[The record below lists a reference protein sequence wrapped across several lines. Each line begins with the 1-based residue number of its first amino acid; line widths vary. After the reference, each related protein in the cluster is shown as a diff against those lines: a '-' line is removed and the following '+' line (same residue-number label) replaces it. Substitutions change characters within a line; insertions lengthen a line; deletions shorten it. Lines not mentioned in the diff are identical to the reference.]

1 MSSNDSSHTGEQA
14 QTNIPTSQ
22 DASPGAANIG
32 VVGLAV
38 MGSNLARNLASR
50 EGNTVAVYNRSR
62 AKTDELTATHP
73 EAGFVPAFSYEEFA
87 ASLQKPRTAVI
98 MVKAGGPTDAVIDS
112 LVEVFEPGDIIV
124 DGGNALFTD
133 TIRREKA
140 VRETGINFVGMGV
153 SGGEE
158 GALLGPS
165 LMPGGSDESWVTLG
179 PILKSIAAIA
189 EGEPCVT
196 HVGHDGAGH
205 FVKMVHNGIEYAD
218 MQLIAEAYDLI
229 RRGTGKTPAEI
240 AEVFAEWNRGE
251 LESYLI
257 EITAEV
263 LRQIDAATGEPLV
276 DVIVD
281 QAGAKGTGA
290 WTVQTALSLGVPVS
304 GIAEATFARSLS
316 SHAEQRAVSRDL
328 PGPSTSA
335 GSASALQVD
344 DVDAFIEDVRLAL
357 YASKIVAYSQ
367 GFDEIRAGAAEYGW
381 NIDLGQ
387 VAKIWRG
394 GCIIRAQFLN
404 RITEAYAETP
414 DLAVLLTAPYFVD
427 ALGRAQDAWRR
438 IVSTSAGAGIPAPAF
453 SSSLAYYDG
462 LRAERLPAAL
472 IQGQRDFFGAHT
484 YRRIDKDG
492 TFHTLWSGDRSEV
505 EAEDTH

>member
-1 MSSNDSSHTGEQA
+1 M
-14 QTNIPTSQ
+14 TS
-22 DASPGAANIG
+22 DRTANIG

-50 EGNTVAVYNRSR
+50 EGNTVAVLNRSA
-62 AKTDELTATHP
+62 AKTDTLIAEHP
-73 EAGFVPAFSYEEFA
+73 EAEFIPAYSYEEFA
-87 ASLQKPRTAVI
+87 ASLSKPRTAII
-98 MVKAGGPTDAVIDS
+98 MVKAGRPTDAVIDD
-112 LVEVFEPGDIIV
+112 LVKVFEPGDIIV

-140 VRETGINFVGMGV
+140 VRDTGINFVGAGI

-158 GALLGPS
+158 GALRGPS
-165 LMPGGSDESWVTLG
+165 IMPGGSDESWVTLG

-189 EGEPCVT
+189 EDEPCVT

-240 AEVFAEWNRGE
+240 AEIFAEWNRGE

-263 LRQIDAATGEPLV
+263 LRQVDAETGKPLV
-276 DVIVD
+276 DVILD
-281 QAGAKGTGA
+281 SAGAKGTGA
-290 WTVQTALSLGVPVS
+290 WTVQTALDLGVPVS

-316 SHAEQRAVSRDL
+316 SHREQRAVSGEL
-328 PGPSTSA
+328 PGPSGVLEVA
-335 GSASALQVD
+335 DA
-344 DVDAFIEDVRLAL
+344 DAFVEQVRLAL

-367 GFDEIRAGAAEYGW
+367 GFDEIRAGAAQYGW
-381 NIDLGQ
+381 EIDLGA
-387 VAKIWRG
+387 VSKIWRG

-404 RITEAYAETP
+404 RIAEAYDAQPELP
-414 DLAVLLTAPYFVD
+414 VLLAAPYFVE
-427 ALGRAQDAWRR
+427 ALGRAQDAWRS
-438 IVSTSAGAGIPAPAF
+438 IVATAATAGIPAPAF

-492 TFHTLWSGDRSEV
+492 TFHTLWSGDRSEI